1 MISMLAMAAMVSC
14 TNEIENP
21 DQPQVNQN
29 EPTPIEFGSSILGVQ
44 TKAAPGETAEAFDVG
59 EIMGIT
65 MYLGEVPTGASLGT
79 PSKDNVLAQIINFPK
94 QLLKIKRC
102 FGNVVQNINFM
113 HIIQE

>member
-65 MYLGEVPTGASLGT
+65 MYLVEVFTTDYYS
-79 PSKDNVLAQIINFPK
+79 IFY
-94 QLLKIKRC
+94 R
-102 FGNVVQNINFM
+102 
-113 HIIQE
+113 

>member
-44 TKAAPGETAEAFDVG
+44 TKLHQE
-59 EIMGIT
+59 
-65 MYLGEVPTGASLGT
+65 
-79 PSKDNVLAQIINFPK
+79 K
-94 QLLKIKRC
+94 QLKLLT
-102 FGNVVQNINFM
+102 
-113 HIIQE
+113 